1 MTTMNVN
8 RLSLFLVFSLSA
20 IALLFV
26 SCESEQET
34 EAATEDRPS
43 LGPKIDKLKLQSG
56 FRAEHLF
63 SPSENEMGSWVAMTF
78 DDQGRLITS
87 DQYGA
92 LYRMNLAEIR
102 SDSLTPV
109 IERLKIQNEAP
120 VADSIIQMGYAQ
132 GLLYAFKS
140 LYVMV
145 NHRPGEEDE
154 NFTKSSGLYRLQDT
168 NHDDQFDKITLL
180 KQLEGA
186 GEHGPHSIV
195 LAPDGQ
201 SLYVIAGN
209 HTDLPEMDAY
219 RLPKVWEDD
228 NLFPKILDPRG
239 HANDRTAPGGWIAH
253 IDSLGERWE
262 MVAGGFRN
270 AFDIAFNPAGDMFT
284 FDSDMEWDLGMPW
297 YRPTRICHVPS
308 GAEFGW
314 RSGNAKWSPA
324 YPDNL
329 PALLNI
335 GQGSPTGVLHGAK
348 SKFPGSY
355 REALFAYD
363 WSFGI
368 IYAVHLQP
376 DGATYS
382 GEKEEFVS
390 GMPLP
395 LTDGVIGPD
404 GAMYF
409 MTGGRR
415 LDSDLY
421 RVYYDGEEP
430 EVVLASYKEPMPT
443 EAHQIRT
450 KLETYHEDGEPGGLE
465 AAWPYLNHKDRF
477 VRYAARV
484 AVEHQPVS
492 SWQSKALSEPDPIA
506 LTQSMVALARHGN
519 KSLRNQMLERLC
531 AVDYEALT
539 DLQQVDLL
547 RAIEL
552 TIARMGTPTGATQQQ
567 VIAYL
572 SPRYPA
578 DQEVL
583 NGSLSK
589 LLTALNDPKV
599 IETTLALLEDDR
611 SGATQQAE
619 GATQSADLILRNPQY
634 GIDIANML
642 KNVPP
647 AQQTYYA
654 TVLSEQRAG
663 WTPELRERYFKWFY
677 QAFDFEG
684 GNSYIGFIDK
694 ARQEALTHVPK
705 GEFEFYNTMSGDS
718 LIGNDGKDLA
728 NVPQPEGPWKRWELE
743 DAVAVLD
750 SGWMEN
756 RDFEVGHNMYLATRC
771 ATCHSMRGEGGI
783 IGPNLTQL
791 GTRFSPEDMM
801 TAILEPN
808 EVISDQYASTVLYL
822 KNGQSVVGKLTR
834 EDDNTY
840 YLSQNPFAPDVIRE
854 IAKAEVTET
863 KLSAVSVMPPGLINP
878 LGENELRDL
887 IAYLMAGG
895 NPDSPIYQGANNSA
909 SASAE

>member
-1 MTTMNVN
+1 
-8 RLSLFLVFSLSA
+8 
-20 IALLFV
+20 
-26 SCESEQET
+26 
-34 EAATEDRPS
+34 
-43 LGPKIDKLKLQSG
+43 
-56 FRAEHLF
+56 
-63 SPSENEMGSWVAMTF
+63 MTF
-78 DDQGRLITS
+78 DDRGRVITS
-87 DQYGA
+87 DQHGA
-92 LYRMNLAEIR
+92 LYRMDLAPIGA
-102 SDSLTPV
+102 DSLTPV

-120 VADSIIQMGYAQ
+120 VADSVIQMGFAQ
-132 GLLYAFKS
+132 GLLWAFNS

-145 NHRPGEEDE
+145 NHNPEDE
-154 NFTKSSGLYRLQDT
+154 ENKFSKSSGLYRLRDT
-168 NHDDQFDKITLL
+168 DHDDQFDQITLL
-180 KQLEGA
+180 KQLEGH

-209 HTDLPEMDAY
+209 HTDLPDMDAY
-219 RLPKVWEDD
+219 RLPRVWQDD
-228 NLFPKILDPRG
+228 NLFPKMLDPRG
-239 HANDRTAPGGWIAH
+239 HANDRAAPGGWIAR
-253 IDSLGERWE
+253 IDSLGEHWE

-270 AFDIAFNPAGDMFT
+270 AFDVAFNPAGDLFT
-284 FDSDMEWDLGMPW
+284 YDSDMEWDLGMPW

-329 PALLNI
+329 PAVLNI
-335 GQGSPTGVLHGAK
+335 GQGSPTGVLHGAT
-348 SKFPGSY
+348 SKFPAPY
-355 REALFAYD
+355 RNALLAFD

-382 GEKEEFVS
+382 GQKEEFIS

-404 GAMYF
+404 GALYF
-409 MTGGRR
+409 MTGGRK

-421 RVYYDGEEP
+421 RVYYEGEP
-430 EVVLASYKEPMPT
+430 EVVLAAAGEVDLP
-443 EAHQIRT
+443 EAHRVR
-450 KLETYHEDGEPGGLE
+450 KRLESYHEAGKTGGVE
-465 AAWPYLNHKDRF
+465 AAWPYLNHPDRF
-477 VRYAARV
+477 MRYAARV
-484 AVEHQPVS
+484 AVEHQPVAQ
-492 SWQSKALSEPDPIA
+492 WQDKALSEKDPIA
-506 LTQSMVALARHGN
+506 LTQSMVALARQGD
-519 KSLRNQMLERLC
+519 KGLKNQMLDRLC
-531 AVDYEALT
+531 AVDYDALT

-552 TIARMGTPTGATQQQ
+552 TIARMGTPTGSSRQQ

-572 SPRYPA
+572 RPHYPA

-599 IETTLALLEDDR
+599 IATTLALLEDDR

-619 GATQSADLILRNPQY
+619 GATESADLILRNPQY

-654 TVLSEQRAG
+654 TVLSNQRSG
-663 WTPELRERYFKWFY
+663 WTPELRERYFRWFY
-677 QAFDFEG
+677 RAFDFEG
-684 GNSYIGFIDK
+684 GSSYVGFINE
-694 ARQEALTHVPK
+694 ARKEALAHVPK
-705 GEFEFYNTMSGDS
+705 GEYEHYNTLSGDS
-718 LIGNDGKDLA
+718 LIGNNGKNLA
-728 NVPQPEGPWKRWELE
+728 NVPQPEGPWRRWKLE
-743 DAVAVLD
+743 EAVAVLD
-750 SGWMEN
+750 SGYLED
-756 RDFEVGHNMYLATRC
+756 RDFEGGHNMYLATRC
-771 ATCHSMRGEGGI
+771 ATCHRMRGEGGI

-791 GTRFSPEDMM
+791 GTRFTAEDMM
-801 TAILEPN
+801 TAIVEPN

-822 KNGQSVVGKLTR
+822 ANGQSVVGKLIR
-834 EDDNTY
+834 EDETTY

-854 IAKAEVTET
+854 VPKAEVTEK

-878 LGENELRDL
+878 LNEEELRDL

-895 NPDSPIYQGANNSA
+895 DPEHPIYEG
-909 SASAE
+909 E